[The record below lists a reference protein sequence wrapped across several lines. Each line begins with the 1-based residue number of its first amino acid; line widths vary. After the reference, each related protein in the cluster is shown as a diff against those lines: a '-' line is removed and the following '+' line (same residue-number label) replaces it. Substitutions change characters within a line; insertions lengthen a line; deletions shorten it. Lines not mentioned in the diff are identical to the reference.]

1 VARVGRSLLIL
12 AFVIAACGFALAMAT
27 VEIVNGVA
35 DAGSVFSVN
44 FSGAGAL
51 AFVSELQ
58 AAGGGSTARDPA
70 VIDHALETSGEAPVA
85 TLPDG
90 TTARHRSR
98 SAWARNG
105 WRVQLGTACVL
116 IPAAPEIADVRSGPC
131 RA

>member
-1 VARVGRSLLIL
+1 LIL
-12 AFVIAACGFALAMAT
+12 ALVIAACGFALAIAT

-35 DAGSVFSVN
+35 QAASVFSMN

-58 AAGGGSTARDPA
+58 AEAAAGSTARDPA
-70 VIDHALETSGEAPVA
+70 LIDHALVTSGEAAVA
-85 TLPDG
+85 TLRDG
-90 TTARHRSR
+90 TRARHRTR

-105 WRVQLGTACVL
+105 WRVQLGAVCVL
-116 IPAAPEIADVRSGPC
+116 IPAAPELADVRSGWC